1 MWSRPALPN
10 ICGANGEVSGS
21 RSSNMRAMCLS
32 IAGVRSV
39 YFIPS
44 EPRSIFS
51 NPIASAQ
58 STSPPLTAWRARNSA
73 LEPVEQLLLTLITGI
88 PVSPSS

>member
-1 MWSRPALPN
+1 
-10 ICGANGEVSGS
+10 
-21 RSSNMRAMCLS
+21 MRIMCLS
-32 IAGVRSV
+32 SAGVRSV

-58 STSPPLTAWRARNSA
+58 STRPPLIAWRASISA
-73 LEPVEQLLLTLITGI
+73 LEPVEQLLLTFSTGI
-88 PVSPSS
+88 PVRPSSYTARCP